1 MSLPPDM
8 PVTSFLRLIRYP
20 NLLMIILTQVL
31 VKYFL
36 FEPFHL
42 DVALNH
48 FSFSLLVIS
57 MVCLAAA
64 GNIINDLHDVET
76 DSINKPEKL
85 IIGAKISEKT
95 AYNWFMVLNIIGVGI
110 GFYLSNLVGKPSFT
124 ALFIIPS
131 AFLYFYATQIKG
143 TVLVGNLVVS
153 IMVAMI
159 IVMVGIFDLV
169 PAITPN
175 NISTQKVIFLILV
188 DYAIFAFFLNFLRE
202 MVKDQEDIKGDYKA
216 GYHTLPVIL
225 GRKRTNNLTFL
236 LALLPLAGVLY
247 YIYNYLY
254 NNQLAVLYVLLL
266 VMGPLLY
273 FLVKIPTAKTKKQYH
288 HLSGLLKLILAAGL
302 LSIGLYRFILL

>member
-1 MSLPPDM
+1 M
-8 PVTSFLRLIRYP
+8 PIAPFLKLVRYP
-20 NLLMIILTQVL
+20 NLLMIVLTQVL

-36 FEPFHL
+36 FEPFKL
-42 DVALNH
+42 DVTLDGLG
-48 FSFSLLVIS
+48 FSLLVIS

-64 GNIINDLHDVET
+64 GNIINDLHDTET
-76 DSINKPEKL
+76 DTVNKPHKL
-85 IIGAKISEKT
+85 IIGNKISEKA
-95 AYNWFMVLNIIGVGI
+95 AYNWFIALNIIGVGI
-110 GFYLSNLVGKPSFT
+110 GFYLSNLVGRPSFT

-169 PAITPN
+169 PAITPAN
-175 NISTQKVIFLILV
+175 LSTQKVIFLILV
-188 DYAIFAFFLNFLRE
+188 DYAIFAFLVNFIRE

-216 GYHTLPVIL
+216 GYQTLPVIL
-225 GRKRTNNLTFL
+225 GRKRTNMITFFIT
-236 LALLPLAGVLY
+236 LLPLAGVLY

-254 NNQLAVLYVLLL
+254 DNKIAILYAMLL

-273 FLVKIPTAKTKKQYH
+273 FLVKIPGAETKKQYH
-288 HLSGLLKLILAAGL
+288 QLSTLLKMVLAAGL
-302 LSIGLYRFILL
+302 LSIGLYRFILI

>member
-1 MSLPPDM
+1 MFLLNM
-8 PVTSFLRLIRYP
+8 PVIPFFKLIRYQ

-42 DVALNH
+42 DVTLNG
-48 FSFSLLVIS
+48 FGFSLLVLS

-64 GNIINDLHDVET
+64 GNIINDLYDKET
-76 DSINKPEKL
+76 DIINKPQKL
-85 IIGAKISEKT
+85 IIGKEISEKA
-95 AYNWFMVLNIIGVGI
+95 AYNWFLGLNIVGVGI
-110 GFYLSNLVGKPSFT
+110 GFYLANLVGRPSFT
-124 ALFIIPS
+124 ALFILPS

-169 PAITPN
+169 PAITPEN
-175 NISTQKVIFLILV
+175 KTTQKVIFLILV
-188 DYAIFAFFLNFLRE
+188 DYAVFAFLLNFLRE
-202 MVKDQEDIKGDYKA
+202 MVKDQEDIQGDYKA
-216 GYHTLPVIL
+216 GYQTLPVIL
-225 GRKRTNNLTFL
+225 GRKRTNHITFL
-236 LALLPLAGVLY
+236 IGLLPLAGILY
-247 YIYNYLY
+247 YIYNYLQE
-254 NNQLAVLYVLLL
+254 NQLAVLYVLLL

-273 FLVKIPTAKTKKQYH
+273 FLIKIPGAETKKQYH
-288 HLSGLLKLILAAGL
+288 HLSVLLKLVLAAGL